1 MRGFIRL
8 TEDLY
13 SLNEMNSFDFLDKSF
28 YMVMGAVALF
38 LVADFLWHQIKV
50 KNKGLQKVRERKYE
64 NKKKILKF
72 LANKEKITNDD
83 VRELLAVS
91 DTTAFRY
98 LEELENKGK
107 IKQVGKTGRSVF
119 YTK

>member
-1 MRGFIRL
+1 
-8 TEDLY
+8 
-13 SLNEMNSFDFLDKSF
+13 MNNFDFLDKSF
-28 YMVMGAVALF
+28 YMVIATVALF

-50 KNKGLQKVRERKYE
+50 KNKGLQKIRKRKEE
-64 NKKKILKF
+64 NKKKILEL
-72 LANKEKITNDD
+72 LAIKEKITNDD
-83 VRELLAVS
+83 VQELLAVS
-91 DTTAFRY
+91 DATAFRY